1 MAARASGS
9 RRWWRGISLASLLI
23 ASLAACGGGQGLQQQ
38 NMPASATKLLVP
50 MQTIRGGRLATVL
63 DATGTPKPGSLR
75 GYVNFITPAAIA
87 VRGPD
92 LYVAD
97 LGARKLYRL
106 DTMQQA
112 LSVVPGVVATP
123 RMRLQV
129 ASDLSL
135 YILDPD
141 HAAILHIT
149 RGGRLLQKFS
159 DSALA
164 MNLTH
169 FVLDES
175 MGRIIASDQ
184 LNQRLLRLPVA
195 GHIVSVL
202 PDAEVGE
209 FRAIGA
215 LASSGETMYVLDTG
229 CVCIVRLD
237 AEGRVQERF
246 GYGALTQPHAL
257 VADREHRLFVADG
270 FDRSLKVFQHG
281 QLIARFEPH
290 QLGVTSIAALA
301 FAEGLLYVSDGQGSR
316 VAVFRVQPPARAGD
330 VQGR

>member
-1 MAARASGS
+1 MAAPVSGS
-9 RRWWRGISLASLLI
+9 QRLRRGLGLALLVF
-23 ASLAACGGGQGLQQQ
+23 SLAACGGGQVQPQAR
-38 NMPASATKLLVP
+38 NSTATRMLIP
-50 MQTIRGGRLATVL
+50 MQSIMGGRQATAL
-63 DATGTPKPGSLR
+63 DATGTPKSGSLR

-97 LGARKLYRL
+97 VGARKLYRL
-106 DTMQQA
+106 DAMQQV

-141 HAAILHIT
+141 HGAILHIA
-149 RGGRLLQKFS
+149 RGGQLLQKFT
-159 DSALA
+159 DAALA
-164 MNLTH
+164 MNLTN
-169 FVLDES
+169 FVLDER

-184 LNQRLLRLPVA
+184 LNQRLLRLPLA
-195 GHIVSVL
+195 GRIVSVL

-215 LASSGETMYVLDTG
+215 LATGGEVMYALDTA
-229 CVCIVRLD
+229 CVCVVRLD

-246 GYGALTQPHAL
+246 GYGALTQPYAL
-257 VADREHRLFVADG
+257 VADREQRVFVADR

-290 QLGVTSIAALA
+290 QLGVVSIGDLA
-301 FAEGLLYVSDGQGSR
+301 IADGLLYMSDAPGSR
-316 VAVFRVQPPARAGD
+316 VAVFRVQSPAGAGD
-330 VQGR
+330 EQGR